1 VPGPLLVL
9 GLDTSSAAVSVA
21 LVELLPG
28 ADGGDARW
36 GRQADWQVVDGKRHG
51 ELLATGVQAVFT
63 ELMLRPADL
72 SAVAVGLG
80 PGPFTGL
87 RVGIVTAAALCDALD
102 IPAYGVCS
110 LDAIAAADDDPAD
123 AHETA
128 GGGARRL
135 VLADARRK
143 EVYWAEYAPDG
154 ERVAGPGV
162 LAPAELAGRLDAVS
176 WPSPDLD
183 GHLVGAGAVLH
194 AAAFPGRDVRPGPL
208 HPTGEA
214 VVLLA
219 ARRVLEGAPS
229 EPLTPLYLR
238 RPDAVPPGASK
249 RVTA

>member
-1 VPGPLLVL
+1 ML

-28 ADGGDARW
+28 AGGDDPRW

-51 ELLATGVQAVFT
+51 ELLATGIEAVCAQLAVRT
-63 ELMLRPADL
+63 ADVD
-72 SAVAVGLG
+72 AVAVGLG

-87 RVGIVTAAALCDALD
+87 LVGIAAAAALSDALGV
-102 IPAYGVCS
+102 PAYGVCS
-110 LDAIAAADDDPAD
+110 LDALAAADDDPAD
-123 AHETA
+123 D
-128 GGGARRL
+128 GARRL
-135 VLADARRK
+135 VLADARRR

-154 ERVAGPGV
+154 ERIAGPGV
-162 LAPAELAGRLDAVS
+162 LAPAELAGRLDEVT

-219 ARRVLEGAPS
+219 ARRVLDGAPS